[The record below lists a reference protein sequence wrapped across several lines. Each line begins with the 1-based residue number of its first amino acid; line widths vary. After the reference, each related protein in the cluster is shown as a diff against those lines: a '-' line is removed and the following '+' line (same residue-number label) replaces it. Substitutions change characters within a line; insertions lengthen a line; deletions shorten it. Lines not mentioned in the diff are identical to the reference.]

1 MPTTRHNQ
9 TYRQENKKAFCAK
22 KRALLIFNGGAKGSV
37 GIYFWGDNVG
47 LYDCGNPV

>member
-22 KRALLIFNGGAKGSV
+22 KVLLIFNGGAKGSV
-37 GIYFWGDNVG
+37 GIYFLGDNVG
-47 LYDCGNPV
+47 LYDCGNHV